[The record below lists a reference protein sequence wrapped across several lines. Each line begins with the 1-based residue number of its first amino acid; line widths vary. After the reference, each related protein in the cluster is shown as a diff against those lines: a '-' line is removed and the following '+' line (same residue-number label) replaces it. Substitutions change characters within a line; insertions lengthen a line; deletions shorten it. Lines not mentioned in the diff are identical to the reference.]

1 MIYYP
6 KTQIRT
12 NLFTNGDEF
21 INSVTK
27 ELYVGNYYETS
38 LNQQFT
44 GKNPQDPNSVPLI
57 PIDET
62 ALNPTQTNAENDLV
76 LDVRF
81 TEPNYAYSVVTKQ
94 NPNQPQPVYPKFY
107 FAKPTQQDYKNTQF
121 NRFFYK
127 VLSGEK
133 YVEIS
138 QNDYNSLI
146 NKEAKFLYQSVLAII
161 LPWQLTGT
169 QEEVYKTNA
178 RTTQNIE
185 SQYGI
190 KGLGLYLNFDY
201 TKFYKG

>member
-81 TEPNYAYSVVTKQ
+81 TEPNYAYSIITKQ
-94 NPNQPQPVYPKFY
+94 NPNTPQPIYPKFY
-107 FAKPTQQDYKNTQF
+107 FAKPTQQDYQNTQF

-127 VLSGEK
+127 TLSGEK

-161 LPWQLTGT
+161 LPWQLTGI
-169 QEEVYKTNA
+169 QEEVFKINA
-178 RTTQNIE
+178 RTTQNVE

-201 TKFYKG
+201 TKFYKA

>member
-12 NLFTNGDEF
+12 NLFTNGGEF

-38 LNQQFT
+38 LDQKFT

-57 PIDET
+57 PIGET
-62 ALNPTQTNAENDLV
+62 ALDPTQTNADNDLV
-76 LDVRF
+76 IDARF
-81 TEPNYAYSVVTKQ
+81 TEPNYAYSIVTKQ
-94 NPNQPQPVYPKFY
+94 NPNTPQPIYPKFY
-107 FAKPTQQDYKNTQF
+107 FAKPTEQDYKNTQF
-121 NRFFYK
+121 NRYFYK
-127 VLSGEK
+127 TLSGEK

-138 QNDYNSLI
+138 QGDYNSLI
-146 NKEAKFLYQSVLAII
+146 NKEVKFLYQSVLAII
-161 LPWQLTGT
+161 LPWQLTGVK
-169 QEEVYKTNA
+169 EEVFKTNA
-178 RTTQNIE
+178 RTTGNVE
-185 SQYGI
+185 KQYGV

>member
-12 NLFTNGDEF
+12 NLFTNGGEF
-21 INSVTK
+21 INSITK

-38 LNQQFT
+38 LDQKFT

-57 PIDET
+57 PISET
-62 ALNPTQTNAENDLV
+62 ALDPTQTNADNDLV
-76 LDVRF
+76 IDARF
-81 TEPNYAYSVVTKQ
+81 TEPNYAYSIVTKQ
-94 NPNQPQPVYPKFY
+94 NPNTPQPIYPKFY
-107 FAKPTQQDYKNTQF
+107 FAKPTQQDYQNTQF

-127 VLSGEK
+127 TLSGEK

-146 NKEAKFLYQSVLAII
+146 NKEVKFLYQSVLAIV
-161 LPWQLTGT
+161 LPWQLTGI
-169 QEEVYKTNA
+169 QEEVFKINA
-178 RTTQNIE
+178 RTTQNVE

>member
-12 NLFTNGDEF
+12 NLFTNGGEF

-81 TEPNYAYSVVTKQ
+81 TEPNYAYSIITKQ
-94 NPNQPQPVYPKFY
+94 NPNTPQPTYPKFY
-107 FAKPTQQDYKNTQF
+107 FAKPTQQDYQNTQF
-121 NRFFYK
+121 NRYFYK
-127 VLSGEK
+127 ALSGEK

-146 NKEAKFLYQSVLAII
+146 NKEVKFLYQSVLAII
-161 LPWQLTGT
+161 LPWQLTGV
-169 QEEVYKTNA
+169 QEEVYKINA

>member
-12 NLFTNGDEF
+12 NLFTNGGEF

-81 TEPNYAYSVVTKQ
+81 TEPNYAYSIITKQ
-94 NPNQPQPVYPKFY
+94 NPNTPQPTYPKFY
-107 FAKPTQQDYKNTQF
+107 FAKPTQQDYQNTQF
-121 NRFFYK
+121 NRYFYK
-127 VLSGEK
+127 ALSGEK

-161 LPWQLTGT
+161 LPWQLTGV
-169 QEEVYKTNA
+169 QEEVYKINA
-178 RTTQNIE
+178 RTTQNVEI
-185 SQYGI
+185 QYGI

>member
-12 NLFTNGDEF
+12 NLFTNGGEF

-38 LNQQFT
+38 LDQKFT

-57 PIDET
+57 PIGET
-62 ALNPTQTNAENDLV
+62 ALDPTQTNADNDLV
-76 LDVRF
+76 IDARF
-81 TEPNYAYSVVTKQ
+81 TEPNYAYSIVTKQ
-94 NPNQPQPVYPKFY
+94 NPNTPQPIYPKFY
-107 FAKPTQQDYKNTQF
+107 FAKPTEQDYKNTQF

-127 VLSGEK
+127 TLSGEK

-138 QNDYNSLI
+138 QKDYNSLI

-169 QEEVYKTNA
+169 KEEVSKTNA
-178 RTTQNIE
+178 RTTDNVE
-185 SQYGI
+185 KQYGI

>member
-21 INSVTK
+21 INSITK

-81 TEPNYAYSVVTKQ
+81 TEPNYAYSIITKQ
-94 NPNQPQPVYPKFY
+94 NPNTPQPIYPKFY
-107 FAKPTQQDYKNTQF
+107 FAKPTQQDYQNTQF

-127 VLSGEK
+127 TLSGEK

-161 LPWQLTGT
+161 LPWQLTGI
-169 QEEVYKTNA
+169 QEEVFKINA
-178 RTTQNIE
+178 RTTQNVE

-201 TKFYKG
+201 TKFYKA

>member
-12 NLFTNGDEF
+12 NLFTNGGEF
-21 INSVTK
+21 INSITK

-38 LNQQFT
+38 LDQKFT

-57 PIDET
+57 PISET
-62 ALNPTQTNAENDLV
+62 ALDPTQTNADNDLV
-76 LDVRF
+76 IDARF
-81 TEPNYAYSVVTKQ
+81 TEPNYAYSIITKQ
-94 NPNQPQPVYPKFY
+94 NPNTPQPIYPKFY
-107 FAKPTQQDYKNTQF
+107 FAKPTEQDYKNTQF
-121 NRFFYK
+121 NRYFYK
-127 VLSGEK
+127 TLSGEK

-138 QNDYNSLI
+138 QGDYNSLI

-161 LPWQLTGT
+161 LPWQLTGIK
-169 QEEVYKTNA
+169 EEVYKTNA
-178 RTTQNIE
+178 RTTDNIE
-185 SQYGI
+185 KQYGV

>member
-12 NLFTNGDEF
+12 NLFTNGGEF

-38 LNQQFT
+38 LDQKFT

-57 PIDET
+57 PIGET
-62 ALNPTQTNAENDLV
+62 ALDPTQTNADNDLV
-76 LDVRF
+76 IDARF
-81 TEPNYAYSVVTKQ
+81 TEPNYAYSIVTKQ
-94 NPNQPQPVYPKFY
+94 NPNTPQPIYPKFY
-107 FAKPTQQDYKNTQF
+107 FAKPTEQDYKNTQF

-127 VLSGEK
+127 TLSGEK

-138 QNDYNSLI
+138 QKDYNSLI

-169 QEEVYKTNA
+169 KEEVYKTNA
-178 RTTQNIE
+178 RTTDNVE
-185 SQYGI
+185 KQYGV

>member
-81 TEPNYAYSVVTKQ
+81 TEPNYTYSIVTKQ
-94 NPNQPQPVYPKFY
+94 NPNTPQPIYPKFY

-121 NRFFYK
+121 NRYFYK
-127 VLSGEK
+127 ALSGEK

>member
-12 NLFTNGDEF
+12 NLFTNGGEF

-38 LNQQFT
+38 LDQKFT

-57 PIDET
+57 PISET
-62 ALNPTQTNAENDLV
+62 ALDPTQTNADNDLV
-76 LDVRF
+76 IDARF
-81 TEPNYAYSVVTKQ
+81 TQPNYAYSIVTKQ
-94 NPNQPQPVYPKFY
+94 NPNTPQPIYPKFY
-107 FAKPTQQDYKNTQF
+107 FAKPTEQDYKNTQF
-121 NRFFYK
+121 NRYFYK
-127 VLSGEK
+127 TLSGEK

-138 QNDYNSLI
+138 QKDYNSLI

-161 LPWQLTGT
+161 LPWQLIGT
-169 QEEVYKTNA
+169 KEEVYKTNA
-178 RTTQNIE
+178 KTTDNVE
-185 SQYGI
+185 KQYGI

>member
-81 TEPNYAYSVVTKQ
+81 TEPNYAYSIITKQ
-94 NPNQPQPVYPKFY
+94 NPNTPQPVYPKFY

>member
-81 TEPNYAYSVVTKQ
+81 TEPNYAYSIITKQ
-94 NPNQPQPVYPKFY
+94 NPNTPQPTYPKFY
-107 FAKPTQQDYKNTQF
+107 FAKPTQQDYQNTQF

-127 VLSGEK
+127 TLSGEK

-161 LPWQLTGT
+161 LPWQLTGI
-169 QEEVYKTNA
+169 QEEVFKINA
-178 RTTQNIE
+178 RTTQNVE

-201 TKFYKG
+201 TKFYKA

>member
-12 NLFTNGDEF
+12 NLFTNGGEF

-38 LNQQFT
+38 LDQKFT

-57 PIDET
+57 PISET
-62 ALNPTQTNAENDLV
+62 ALDPTQTNADNDLV
-76 LDVRF
+76 IDARF
-81 TEPNYAYSVVTKQ
+81 TEPNYAYSIVTKQ
-94 NPNQPQPVYPKFY
+94 NPNTPQPIYPKFY
-107 FAKPTQQDYKNTQF
+107 FAKPTEQDYKNTQF
-121 NRFFYK
+121 NRYFYK
-127 VLSGEK
+127 TLSGEK

-138 QNDYNSLI
+138 QKDYNSLI

-169 QEEVYKTNA
+169 KEEVSKTNA
-178 RTTQNIE
+178 RTTDNVE
-185 SQYGI
+185 KQYGV

>member
-21 INSVTK
+21 INSITK

-81 TEPNYAYSVVTKQ
+81 TEPNYAYSIITKQ
-94 NPNQPQPVYPKFY
+94 NPNTPQPIYPKFY
-107 FAKPTQQDYKNTQF
+107 FTNPTQQDYQNTQF

-127 VLSGEK
+127 TLSGEK

-161 LPWQLTGT
+161 LPWQLTGI
-169 QEEVYKTNA
+169 QEEVFKINA
-178 RTTQNIE
+178 RTTQNVE

>member
-21 INSVTK
+21 INSITK

-81 TEPNYAYSVVTKQ
+81 TEPNYAYSIITKQ
-94 NPNQPQPVYPKFY
+94 NPNTPQPTYPKFY
-107 FAKPTQQDYKNTQF
+107 FAKPTQQDYQNTQF

-127 VLSGEK
+127 TLSGEK

-146 NKEAKFLYQSVLAII
+146 NKEVKFLYQSVLAIV
-161 LPWQLTGT
+161 LPWQLTGI
-169 QEEVYKTNA
+169 QEEVFKINA
-178 RTTQNIE
+178 RTTQNVE

-201 TKFYKG
+201 TKFYKV

>member
-12 NLFTNGDEF
+12 NLFTNGGEF

-38 LNQQFT
+38 LDQKFT

-57 PIDET
+57 PIGET
-62 ALNPTQTNAENDLV
+62 ALDPTQTNADNDLV
-76 LDVRF
+76 IDARF
-81 TEPNYAYSVVTKQ
+81 TEPNYAYSIVTKQ
-94 NPNQPQPVYPKFY
+94 NPNTPQPIYPKFY
-107 FAKPTQQDYKNTQF
+107 FAKPTEQDYKNTQF

-127 VLSGEK
+127 TLSGEK

-138 QNDYNSLI
+138 QKDYNSLI

-169 QEEVYKTNA
+169 KEEVSKTNA
-178 RTTQNIE
+178 RTTDNVE
-185 SQYGI
+185 KQYGV

>member
-12 NLFTNGDEF
+12 NLFTNGGEF

-38 LNQQFT
+38 LDQKFT

-57 PIDET
+57 PIGET
-62 ALNPTQTNAENDLV
+62 ALDPTQTNADNDLV
-76 LDVRF
+76 IDARF
-81 TEPNYAYSVVTKQ
+81 TEPNYAYSIVTKQ
-94 NPNQPQPVYPKFY
+94 NPNTPQPIYPKFY
-107 FAKPTQQDYKNTQF
+107 FAKPTEQDYKNTQF
-121 NRFFYK
+121 NRYFYK
-127 VLSGEK
+127 TLSGEK

-138 QNDYNSLI
+138 QGDYNSLI
-146 NKEAKFLYQSVLAII
+146 NKEVKFLYQSVLAII
-161 LPWQLTGT
+161 LPWQLTGIK
-169 QEEVYKTNA
+169 EEVYKTNA
-178 RTTQNIE
+178 RTTDNVE
-185 SQYGI
+185 KQYGI

>member
-12 NLFTNGDEF
+12 NLFTNGGEF

-62 ALNPTQTNAENDLV
+62 ALNPTQTNAKNDLV

-81 TEPNYAYSVVTKQ
+81 TEPNYAYSIITKQ
-94 NPNQPQPVYPKFY
+94 NPNTPQPTYPKFY
-107 FAKPTQQDYKNTQF
+107 FAKPTQQDYQNTQF

-127 VLSGEK
+127 TLSGEK

-161 LPWQLTGT
+161 LPWQLTGI
-169 QEEVYKTNA
+169 QEEVFKINA
-178 RTTQNIE
+178 RTTQNVE

-201 TKFYKG
+201 TKFYKA

>member
-21 INSVTK
+21 INSITK

-81 TEPNYAYSVVTKQ
+81 TEPNYAYSIITKQ
-94 NPNQPQPVYPKFY
+94 NPNTPQPIYPKFY
-107 FAKPTQQDYKNTQF
+107 FTNPTQQDYQNTQF

-127 VLSGEK
+127 TLSGEK

-161 LPWQLTGT
+161 LPWQLTGI
-169 QEEVYKTNA
+169 QEEVFKINA
-178 RTTQNIE
+178 RTTQNVE

-201 TKFYKG
+201 TKFYKA

>member
-12 NLFTNGDEF
+12 NLFTNGGEF

-81 TEPNYAYSVVTKQ
+81 TEPNYAYSIITKQ
-94 NPNQPQPVYPKFY
+94 NPNTPQPTYPKFY
-107 FAKPTQQDYKNTQF
+107 FAKPTQQDYQNTQF
-121 NRFFYK
+121 NRYFYK
-127 VLSGEK
+127 ALSGEK

-146 NKEAKFLYQSVLAII
+146 NKEVKFLYQSVLAII
-161 LPWQLTGT
+161 LPWQLTGV
-169 QEEVYKTNA
+169 QEEVYKINA
-178 RTTQNIE
+178 RTTQNVE

>member
-21 INSVTK
+21 INSITK

-81 TEPNYAYSVVTKQ
+81 TEPNYAYSIITKQ
-94 NPNQPQPVYPKFY
+94 NPNTPQPTYPKFY
-107 FAKPTQQDYKNTQF
+107 FAKPTQQDYQNTQF

-127 VLSGEK
+127 TLSGEK

-146 NKEAKFLYQSVLAII
+146 NKEVKFLYQSVLAIV
-161 LPWQLTGT
+161 LPWQLTGI
-169 QEEVYKTNA
+169 QEEVFKINA
-178 RTTQNIE
+178 RTTQNVE
-185 SQYGI
+185 NQYGI

-201 TKFYKG
+201 TKFYKV